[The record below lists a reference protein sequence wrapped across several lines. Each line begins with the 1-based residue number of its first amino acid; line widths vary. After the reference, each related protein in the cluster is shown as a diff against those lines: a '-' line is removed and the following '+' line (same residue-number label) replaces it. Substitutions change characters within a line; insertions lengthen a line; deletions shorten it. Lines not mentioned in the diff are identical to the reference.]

1 MLVKDPTSRC
11 SGPLTAAA
19 EFNVRL
25 RSVRFSNLRDAY
37 GRHRE
42 YAQLLAVRYTD
53 CTKSDCFEMAVASTS
68 AGSVGFQLASVKQ
81 TSEVWDCVETTVE
94 VGTDAGC
101 LDATGVTSRKNPSRE
116 VTGFELSNSLP

>member
-1 MLVKDPTSRC
+1 MLVKGPTSRC

-53 CTKSDCFEMAVASTS
+53 CTKSDCFEMAVASTDRREDLS
-68 AGSVGFQLASVKQ
+68 FAAAVK
-81 TSEVWDCVETTVE
+81 S
-94 VGTDAGC
+94 TDRSFA
-101 LDATGVTSRKNPSRE
+101 R
-116 VTGFELSNSLP
+116 